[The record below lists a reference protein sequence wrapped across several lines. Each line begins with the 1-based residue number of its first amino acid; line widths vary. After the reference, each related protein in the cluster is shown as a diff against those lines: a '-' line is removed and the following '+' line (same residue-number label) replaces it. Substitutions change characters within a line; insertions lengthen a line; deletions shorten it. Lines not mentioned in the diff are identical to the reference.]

1 MISRRRKSGSSS
13 QKAPEG
19 FAGLRSVA
27 LRAVHRLAQC
37 GLIVIGLT
45 VGVAGA
51 AAGDVPLIDAVKGQ
65 NHAAVRDLL
74 QRGTDVN
81 TPEGDGATA
90 LHWAVHLSDAETV
103 TLLLEA
109 GASVDAVNDLG
120 VAPLLI
126 AATNGNAG
134 IAAVLLGAGADP
146 NGGPPDRERPLM
158 RAAWVGSHA
167 VVTALLEAGADPNAV
182 ESARQQTAL
191 MWAVS
196 ERHPAV
202 VRALVQGG
210 ADVHAATVSHLTG
223 RRAQRDVT
231 GYTALL
237 FAARVGDL
245 DSARVLLD
253 AGANPNDTASDQLS
267 ALGLATVRGFADVA
281 MLLLERGADPNTGET
296 GYTPLHWAAGS
307 WETTLTTTDFRAD
320 REGND
325 EWNQLPGLTAG
336 KRDLVAALLARGA
349 DPNARLE
356 RPPTRA
362 GASRNPGLPEL
373 VGATPYLLA
382 ASAGDAGV
390 MRMLVDA
397 GADPLLTT
405 DRGSTALMAAAGVG
419 RVMGENTL
427 GGARLLEAARVAEE
441 LGAGVTAVDEI
452 GNSALH
458 YAAYH
463 RVSPV
468 VEFLVAEGAA
478 LEERNKFGETPL
490 WLSELAIQ
498 FYGGGTYQIVPTGT
512 GDVLR
517 ELGAQATTPFYDR
530 ARPRDWPDLA
540 LQ

>member
-1 MISRRRKSGSSS
+1 MMNRM
-13 QKAPEG
+13 
-19 FAGLRSVA
+19 LRVTLVA
-27 LRAVHRLAQC
+27 LVTL
-37 GLIVIGLT
+37 LLVPIIGLST
-45 VGVAGA
+45 VA
-51 AAGDVPLIDAVKGQ
+51 AAADVPLIEAVRGHDQ
-65 NHAAVRDLL
+65 PAVRDLL
-74 QRGTDVN
+74 QRGADVN
-81 TPEGDGATA
+81 TREGDGATA
-90 LHWAVHLSDAETV
+90 LHWAVHLNDAETV

-109 GASVDAVNDLG
+109 GAAVDAVNDLG

-126 AATNGNAG
+126 AATNGNAD
-134 IAAVLLGAGADP
+134 IVTVLLEAGANP
-146 NGGPPDRERPLM
+146 NGGPPERERPLM
-158 RAAWVGSHA
+158 RAAWVGSNA
-167 VVTALLEAGADPNAV
+167 VVTALLDAGADPNAV
-182 ESARQQTAL
+182 ESARHQTAL

-196 ERHPAV
+196 ERHSAV

-210 ADVHAATVSHLTG
+210 ADVDAATVSHLTG
-223 RRAQRDVT
+223 RRALRDVT

-245 DSARVLLD
+245 DSARILLD
-253 AGANPNDTASDQLS
+253 AGANPNDTASDRLS

-281 MLLLERGADPNTGET
+281 MLLLERGADPNTGEA

-325 EWNQLPGLTAG
+325 EWNQLPGLTTG
-336 KRDLVAALLARGA
+336 KINLVRALLAHGA
-349 DPNARLE
+349 DPNVRLE

-382 ASAGDAGV
+382 ASAGDAVV

-405 DRGSTALMAAAGVG
+405 ERGSTALMAAAGVG
-419 RVMGENTL
+419 RVLGENTL
-427 GGARLLEAARVAEE
+427 AGADLLDAARLAVE
-441 LGAGVTAVDEI
+441 LGAPVTTVDEI

-468 VEFLVAEGAA
+468 VEFLVGEGAA

-498 FYGGGTYQIVPTGT
+498 FYGGGTYQIVPTET

-517 ELGAQATTPFYDR
+517 ALGAEATTPFYDR